1 MISVYPPFF
10 PLVVHACARYYSPN
24 RSCSSPFYFS
34 RTGTGADTDTVSVD
48 FVLIYFW
55 DRFVKH
61 HPTSHSVWSFI
72 FDRVTTYLLTFP
84 LPHLHH
90 KFFPAK
96 YLVPSSARYLF
107 SQQKTMRLN
116 VLSCKMGLMIHRAIR
131 GLMSKSKKKRKTH
144 LLTSTSSKNL
154 WEQTMDEKKNEK
166 ERSRMLGKTRG
177 NNAVDIN
184 SERWE
189 IKTRHECKEWGKN
202 QATLKC
208 PNAKYRNGDN
218 CQGKQIDAYK

>member
-72 FDRVTTYLLTFP
+72 FDRVPRICWPSLSLTCIT
-84 LPHLHH
+84 
-90 KFFPAK
+90 
-96 YLVPSSARYLF
+96 SSFRPNILSHRALGICSPNKKPWDWTCFHVKRVWWY
-107 SQQKTMRLN
+107 T
-116 VLSCKMGLMIHRAIR
+116 VLSGASCPNQ
-131 GLMSKSKKKRKTH
+131 KKRKTH